1 MYHDEFPGRRAGLLA
16 DFFLGVPLLALT
28 AHASVLNSA
37 NAFGVLGASNV
48 TNTGPSVINGDLGFR
63 PGTSIT
69 GFPPGIVNGTIHQT
83 DAVAMQ
89 AQADALTGYNFLA
102 ALRSRRP

>member
-1 MYHDEFPGRRAGLLA
+1 MKLLRVA
-16 DFFLGVPLLALT
+16 FLVLPLLALS

-37 NAFGVLGASNV
+37 NAFGVLGASTV
-48 TNTGPSVINGDLGFR
+48 TNTGPSVINGDLGLW

-83 DAVAMQ
+83 DGVAQ
-89 AQADALTGYNFLA
+89 LAQADALTGYNFLA
-102 ALRSRRP
+102 GLPLRQT